1 MDINTKFTLMDR
13 IPIKDN
19 TFFNSINDIYN
30 SNNTVKNHYF
40 SEKNISIIKTRI
52 KNLLS
57 KKNIESSNNIN
68 NDDLIMNMK
77 IIFKENYDE
86 FNNNTSTQID
96 YLNDKIVNLISNNI
110 YKNNIQYK
118 KYIENINYMHNPID
132 RPIYSNF
139 KNNSLQ
145 PNSWL

>member
-1 MDINTKFTLMDR
+1 MDINTKFSLMDR
-13 IPIKDN
+13 IPLKDN

-30 SNNTVKNHYF
+30 SNNVIKNNYF
-40 SEKNISIIKTRI
+40 SKKNISNIEQGI

-57 KKNIESSNNIN
+57 KHNIKSYNIN
-68 NDDLIMNMK
+68 KDELIMNMK
-77 IIFKENYDE
+77 IIYNENYDE
-86 FNNNTSTQID
+86 FNNNSSNEIEK
-96 YLNDKIVNLISNNI
+96 LNNKIINLINNNI

-118 KYIENINYMHNPID
+118 KYIENINYMHKPID